1 MKTLNLVDIDKSD
14 IKYQI
19 QKFPDGQQNVVIA
32 PGNHSAFNSNTRHKY
47 KIVEPN
53 PIQIKARLNKFLD
66 LELIICATQSL
77 RAVGVKQIHLYT
89 PYFMGARSD
98 RQFERGG
105 NRYLADVICPII
117 NSLNFESV
125 SVLDPHSYVLGNL
138 INNFELET
146 NVKLARWALVDLYGS
161 FIENSPLPKLDNCIL
176 VSPDAG
182 ASHKI
187 FKLAEQIGYKGDII
201 TCTKERNKDGK
212 IIGTSVPFKIKD
224 IVDKDFIIVDD
235 ICDGGQTFINI
246 AKHFKENYGDL
257 KGKMYLIITHGI
269 FSKGTTELG
278 HYFDAI
284 YTTNSYKSCN
294 QLELM
299 KVKQLNVF

>member
-53 PIQIKARLNKFLD
+53 PIQIKARLNNFLD

-212 IIGTSVPFKIKD
+212 IIGVEVPEFDVSKD
-224 IVDKDFIIVDD
+224 IIIIDD
-235 ICDGGQTFINI
+235 ILDYGNTFNNI
-246 AKHFKENYGDL
+246 AGRMNDAEHE
-257 KGKMYLIITHGI
+257 GKKYLIITHAIQDAGLEN
-269 FSKGTTELG
+269 SLRW
-278 HYFDAI
+278 FDGI
-284 YTTNSYKSCN
+284 YTTNSYKSRESN
-294 QLELM
+294 ERI
-299 KVKQLNVF
+299 KTLNVF

>member
-1 MKTLNLVDIDKSD
+1 MKILNLVDIDKSD

-19 QKFPDGQQNVVIA
+19 QKFPDGQQNVVLKSSVNYDIPMA
-32 PGNHSAFNSNTRHKY
+32 NGIGLSDIKKY
-47 KIVEPN
+47 
-53 PIQIKARLNKFLD
+53 PIQIKARLNNFLD
-66 LELIICATQSL
+66 LELIICATKSL
-77 RAVGVKQIHLYT
+77 RAVGVKEIHLYT

-125 SVLDPHSYVLGNL
+125 SILDPHSYVLGNL
-138 INNFELET
+138 INNFKSET
-146 NVKLARWALVDLYGS
+146 NEQLVGFALGNIYPSGVKYT
-161 FIENSPLPKLDNCIL
+161 PDNYIL

-187 FKLAEQIGYKGDII
+187 YKLAEQIDYKGDII
-201 TCTKERNKDGK
+201 TCSKERDANGKLTNISLMNLPKDAW
-212 IIGTSVPFKIKD
+212 TKD
-224 IVDKDFIIVDD
+224 LIIVDD